1 MTDAEDQDLAP
12 DSPGRGERRPVGDP
26 KSQPPPA
33 GEAARAEAPR
43 HEPGRHES
51 GRHESGRPEASRS
64 DQRSDRPGTIP
75 PPGTPEHERRRLFER
90 AVPEIVK
97 RVVERAVESGVEK
110 LTELSERPETL
121 RNFVGDLRLPK
132 EVLGDVYAQIDDT
145 KNGLYRVVAKEI
157 RDVLEQTQI
166 ADEIVKVLTKLSFE
180 IKTEIRFVPND
191 RAEGEGEGVAPAKPK
206 VTTEVSVKSRDGRS
220 GTTPRDSVEPKKK

>member
-1 MTDAEDQDLAP
+1 M
-12 DSPGRGERRPVGDP
+12 
-26 KSQPPPA
+26 
-33 GEAARAEAPR
+33 
-43 HEPGRHES
+43 
-51 GRHESGRPEASRS
+51 
-64 DQRSDRPGTIP
+64 P

-97 RVVERAVESGVEK
+97 RVIERAVESGVDK

-132 EVLGDVYAQIDDT
+132 DMIGDIYGQIDDT

-157 RDVLEQTQI
+157 RDVLEQTHI
-166 ADEIVKVLTKLSFE
+166 AEEIVNALTKLSFE

-191 RAEGEGEGVAPAKPK
+191 RADGEGDSAVPAKPK
-206 VTTEVSVKSRDGRS
+206 VTTEVSVKNRDGKPS
-220 GTTPRDSVEPKKK
+220 RDSVDPRKK